1 MAFYEHFFW
10 NYTAFHRKSWAWK
23 VGVGGVMPDLIYM
36 AIFLPKL
43 LTYES
48 FGAWMRDPLWDVAW
62 NSLAARAAHSF
73 AIWGIVLSLLWVI
86 SRKKPVWKVTFPFVI
101 GWGLH
106 VATDA
111 LTHVSDGYAIF
122 YPFSAY
128 RFPTPVSY
136 WERAY
141 HASEYFTIS
150 HSLMVGILL
159 FWLSK
164 KIVNTMQKNRK
175 NDSIPPIPETIDTPD
190 AGSI

>member
-10 NYTAFHRKSWAWK
+10 NYTVFYRKTWAWK

-73 AIWGIVLSLLWVI
+73 AIWGIVLFLLWVVF
-86 SRKKPVWKVTFPFVI
+86 RKKPVWEVTFPFVI

-111 LTHVSDGYAIF
+111 LTHVNDGYAIF

-141 HASEYFTIS
+141 HAREYFIIS
-150 HSLMVGILL
+150 HSLMAGILL

-164 KIVNTMQKNRK
+164 KIISTIQKNRK
-175 NDSIPPIPETIDTPD
+175 NDSSIPGTIDAPD
-190 AGSI
+190 AGTVS